1 MGATLSPVAAARLS
15 ASAPPRNRRAEPP
28 RPDPAPP
35 PLLDSAPP
43 LPPRPPPL
51 PPPPET
57 KSGEAERGGEV
68 TTAAEH
74 RMRGQARARKE
85 TAAVRNMAGKS
96 KGGKNKGKAQG
107 AGQSVSAE
115 VELPVTDGAEVVIP
129 ENGEVTD
136 PPAAE
141 GGVADVEKAD
151 GDVPV
156 AAQPPKKAAEGNILS
171 EAGELHLY
179 PVPVRTQS
187 GEKLELQLSPGD
199 SVIDVKQ
206 FLLDA
211 PETCFYTCYD
221 LILHTKDGSTHQ
233 LEDYNEISEI
243 ADITSGGCSLEM
255 VAAIY
260 DERSIRSHLRRVREL
275 LSLSSLH
282 VSLST
287 SLALQQESAQGKSAG
302 SEKTVVQ
309 ELDGLNF
316 MEDSAGALT
325 NLLASTPT
333 EIKCVESIVFSSF
346 NPPPSYRRLHGD
358 LIYIDIGT
366 LEGNKYCITGNSK
379 SFYVN
384 CSNGSVLDPK
394 PTKQG
399 LEASTL
405 VGLLQKISAKFKKGF
420 REVLDRRAS
429 AHPFENVQSL
439 LPVTSWLGAHPVPE
453 HRRDA
458 ARAEDSV
465 VLSYGTELIGMQ
477 RDWNEEL
484 QSCREFPHGNPQE
497 RILRGRALYKV
508 TCDFVDAAVKG
519 AVGVINRCIP
529 PINPTDPEC
538 FHMYVHNNIFFSFA
552 VDSDYEHISKDCIP
566 DCQNG
571 PGRSTKVSSPDVEA
585 KLDMNHAESTEVSQS
600 VSDNSSDA
608 SAEAQIADSEQ
619 ATYASANN
627 DLKGTKAYQEADISG
642 LYNLAMAIIDYRGHR
657 VVAQSIIPGILQGD
671 KSDSLLYGSVDNGK
685 KISWNESFHSKV
697 VEAAK
702 RLHLKE
708 HVVLDGSGN
717 PVKLAATV
725 ECKGIVGSDDRH
737 YILDLMRVTPR
748 DSNYIGQEH
757 RFCVLRP
764 ELVASFVEAESTKQS
779 PRQKVPDAPE
789 ESSDQVASTSDAKAT
804 SVEGNG
810 KSEECSAPAHEENDN
825 SSAEILFNP
834 NVFTEYK
841 LAGSPEEITADEE
854 LVKRAGTYL
863 LDIVIPKF
871 VQDLC
876 SLDISP
882 MDGQT
887 LTDALHLHGI
897 NVRYLGKIA
906 GMIKH
911 LPHLW
916 DLFSAEIIV
925 RMHSIVIPI
934 HSIQIIILL
943 NNYSCLIPSIMVDI
957 YLYANQIVFLS
968 LKEILRLS
976 PDHDIGPAIAL
987 FLNCFVGKVSGAST
1001 KGSPGNAQSKTQKG
1015 HENSQ
1020 TQKSSKGQ
1028 KLSHT
1033 AASRKGLSTYS
1044 HLTSDGIWSS
1054 IKEFAKSK
1062 YQFEV
1067 PHDARVSAKR
1077 VSVLRNLCQKVGIT
1091 IAARKYDLDAS
1102 TPFQVSDILNLQPVV
1117 KHSVPTCTDAKNLM
1131 EAGKV
1136 RMAEGTLN
1144 EAYALFSEAFS
1155 LLQQV
1160 TGPMHKDAANCCRYL
1175 AMVLY
1180 HAGDTAGAIV
1190 QQHRELIINERCLGL
1205 DHPDTAHRHL
1215 LGTQYIKFFDLAHAF
1230 HCPFGGFLLSFL
1242 PISVTF
1248 FFSYGN
1254 MALFYHGLNQTELAL
1269 RHMSRTLLLLSLASG
1284 PDHPDVAATLINVA
1298 MMYQD
1303 ANNMNTALRYLQ
1315 EALMKNERLLGP
1327 DHVQTAVC
1335 YHALAIAFSCM
1346 SLYKLSI
1353 QHEKK
1358 TYDILAKQLGE
1369 NDSRTKDSENWLNT
1383 FKLRE
1388 EQVNAQKQKG
1398 QGTNASDNAINF
1410 LKAHP
1415 AFLQAMKAAAIQSG
1429 DGSEN
1434 VNRSL
1439 NAAVVGEGVPRLRGV
1454 DERAARATAEARKKA
1469 AARGLNVRNGP
1480 AANNASVELAQIL
1493 KLINQAA
1500 SASSTSATTNTQE
1513 SASEGQATNG
1523 PAQNGTALEASA
1535 DTNSAKSTGNTPV
1548 GLGTTLELKKQKS
1561 KQKS

>member
-1 MGATLSPVAAARLS
+1 
-15 ASAPPRNRRAEPP
+15 
-28 RPDPAPP
+28 
-35 PLLDSAPP
+35 
-43 LPPRPPPL
+43 
-51 PPPPET
+51 
-57 KSGEAERGGEV
+57 
-68 TTAAEH
+68 
-74 RMRGQARARKE
+74 
-85 TAAVRNMAGKS
+85 MAGKS
-96 KGGKNKGKAQG
+96 KGGKNKGKAPG
-107 AGQSVSAE
+107 ASQVVSAE
-115 VELPVTDGAEVVIP
+115 PEVPVTDGVEVVKP
-129 ENGEVTD
+129 ENGEVNE

-141 GGVADVEKAD
+141 SGAAEVEK
-151 GDVPV
+151 GDEEAAV
-156 AAQPPKKAAEGNILS
+156 AAQPAKKPAE
-171 EAGELHLY
+171 GELHLY
-179 PVPVRTQS
+179 PVPVQTQS

-243 ADITSGGCSLEM
+243 ADITCGGCSLEM
-255 VAAIY
+255 VAGIY

-287 SLALQQESAQGKSAG
+287 SLALQQESAQEKSADAG
-302 SEKTVVQ
+302 KTAIQ
-309 ELDGLNF
+309 ELDGLNY
-316 MEDSAGALT
+316 MEDTTSALT
-325 NLLASTPT
+325 NLLTSAPA
-333 EIKCVESIVFSSF
+333 EIKCIDSIVFSSF

-358 LIYIDIGT
+358 LIYIDVVT

-384 CSNGSVLDPK
+384 RSNGSILDPR
-394 PTKQG
+394 PPKQAV
-399 LEASTL
+399 EASTL

-439 LPVTSWLGAHPVPE
+439 LPVTSWLGAYPVPE

-552 VDSDYEHISKDCIP
+552 VDSDYEHISKDHKS

-571 PGRSTKVSSPDVEA
+571 PSKSTKVPSSDVRA
-585 KLDMNHAESTEVSQS
+585 KLDKNHAGSREASNSKPEEPHTI
-600 VSDNSSDA
+600 SDDA
-608 SAEAQIADSEQ
+608 SAEAQLADSEQ

-697 VEAAK
+697 VDAAK

-708 HVVLDGSGN
+708 HLVLDGSGN

-748 DSNYIGQEH
+748 DSNYIGQEN

-764 ELVASFVEAESTKQS
+764 ELVSSFVETESTKQS
-779 PRQKVPDAPE
+779 PKQKVPDAPE
-789 ESSDQVASTSDAKAT
+789 ESDDQAASTSDSMAT
-804 SVEGNG
+804 SAEGDD
-810 KSEECSAPAHEENDN
+810 KSAENFTSIPAEND

-841 LAGSPEEITADEE
+841 LAGSPEEIAADEE
-854 LVKRAGTYL
+854 LVKKAGTYL
-863 LDIVIPKF
+863 VDIVIPKF

-882 MDGQT
+882 MDGQS
-887 LTDALHLHGI
+887 LTDVLHLHGI

-906 GMIKH
+906 GLIKH

-916 DLFSAEIIV
+916 DLFSSEIIV
-925 RMHSIVIPI
+925 RSAKHV
-934 HSIQIIILL
+934 
-943 NNYSCLIPSIMVDI
+943 V
-957 YLYANQIVFLS
+957 
-968 LKEILRLS
+968 KEILRQS
-976 PDHDIGPAIAL
+976 PDHDVGPSIAH
-987 FLNCFVGKVSGAST
+987 FLNCFVGKTLLAST
-1001 KGSPGNAQSKTQKG
+1001 KGGVGSTQSETQKG
-1015 HENSQ
+1015 CENSQ
-1020 TQKSSKGQ
+1020 TQKSSKVQ
-1028 KLSHT
+1028 KSSQS
-1033 AASRKGLSTYS
+1033 AASKKGLTAYA
-1044 HLTSDGIWSS
+1044 HLTSDTVWSK
-1054 IKEFAKSK
+1054 IKEFAKHK

-1067 PHDARVSAKR
+1067 PDEARLAAKR
-1077 VSVLRNLCQKVGIT
+1077 VVVLRNLCQKVGIT

-1102 TPFQVSDILNLQPVV
+1102 TPFQPSDILNLQPVI
-1117 KHSVPTCTDAKNLM
+1117 KHSVPTCTDARNLM
-1131 EAGKV
+1131 EAGKI

-1155 LLQQV
+1155 LLQQI

-1205 DHPDTAHRHL
+1205 DHPDTAHRHVFCFIYSYC
-1215 LGTQYIKFFDLAHAF
+1215 YIY
-1230 HCPFGGFLLSFL
+1230 
-1242 PISVTF
+1242 
-1248 FFSYGN
+1248 YGN

-1269 RHMSRTLLLLSLASG
+1269 RHMSRTMLLLSLASG
-1284 PDHPDVAATLINVA
+1284 PNHPDVAATLINVA

-1303 ANNMNTALRYLQ
+1303 AGNMNTALRYLQ

-1327 DHVQTAVC
+1327 DHIQTA
-1335 YHALAIAFSCM
+1335 
-1346 SLYKLSI
+1346 
-1353 QHEKK
+1353 HEKK

-1369 NDSRTKDSENWLNT
+1369 EDSRTKDSENWLNT

-1388 EQVNAQKQKG
+1388 QQVNAQKQKG
-1398 QGTNASDNAINF
+1398 QGTNPSATAIDF
-1410 LKAHP
+1410 LKANP
-1415 AFLQAMKAAAIQSG
+1415 AFLQAMKAAVIQSG
-1429 DGSEN
+1429 DGAAN

-1439 NAAVVGEGVPRLRGV
+1439 NAAVVGEGVPRVRGV
-1454 DERAARATAEARKKA
+1454 DERAAKATAEARKKA
-1469 AARGLNVRNGP
+1469 AARGLSVRNGP
-1480 AANNASVELAQIL
+1480 TNNASELDHIL
-1493 KLINQAA
+1493 NLINSAA
-1500 SASSTSATTNTQE
+1500 STSATAAPSNTPMP
-1513 SASEGQATNG
+1513 ASEGQVSNG
-1523 PAQNGTALEASA
+1523 PALNGTTAESKDA
-1535 DTNSAKSTGNTPV
+1535 DSNGQSAKSSGNAPA
-1548 GLGTTLELKKQKS
+1548 GLGTSLESKKQKS
-1561 KQKS
+1561 RKA

>member
-1 MGATLSPVAAARLS
+1 
-15 ASAPPRNRRAEPP
+15 
-28 RPDPAPP
+28 
-35 PLLDSAPP
+35 
-43 LPPRPPPL
+43 
-51 PPPPET
+51 
-57 KSGEAERGGEV
+57 
-68 TTAAEH
+68 
-74 RMRGQARARKE
+74 
-85 TAAVRNMAGKS
+85 MAGKS
-96 KGGKNKGKAQG
+96 KGGKNKKAQG
-107 AGQSVSAE
+107 ASQSLSAE
-115 VELPVTDGAEVVIP
+115 PEVPVTDGAEVGNP

-141 GGVADVEKAD
+141 GDVADAEKTD
-151 GDVPV
+151 GDAPV
-156 AAQPPKKAAEGNILS
+156 AAQPAKKPAE
-171 EAGELHLY
+171 GELHLY
-179 PVPVRTQS
+179 PIPVRTQS

-287 SLALQQESAQGKSAG
+287 SLALQQESAQGKSSG
-302 SEKTVVQ
+302 SEKTVIP

-325 NLLASTPT
+325 NLLASAPT

-358 LIYIDIGT
+358 LIYIDVVT
-366 LEGNKYCITGNSK
+366 LEGNKYCITGSSK

-384 CSNGSVLDPK
+384 CSNGSILDPK

-405 VGLLQKISAKFKKGF
+405 VGLLQKMSAKFKKGF

-439 LPVTSWLGAHPVPE
+439 LPVTSWLGAHPVQE

-458 ARAEDSV
+458 ARAEESV

-552 VDSDYEHISKDCIP
+552 VDSDYEHITKEQQT

-571 PGRSTKVSSPDVEA
+571 PSRSTEASSLNVEA
-585 KLDMNHAESTEVSQS
+585 KPGMNHAESTEASNS
-600 VSDNSSDA
+600 VSDNCLDA

-619 ATYASANN
+619 ATNASANN

-779 PRQKVPDAPE
+779 TKQKLPDASE
-789 ESSDQVASTSDAKAT
+789 ESNDQVASSSDDKA
-804 SVEGNG
+804 SCVDGDD
-810 KSEECSAPAHEENDN
+810 KSEESSHPAREENDN
-825 SSAEILFNP
+825 SSAKILFNP

-841 LAGSPEEITADEE
+841 LAGSPEEIAADEE

-925 RMHSIVIPI
+925 RSAKHVI
-934 HSIQIIILL
+934 
-943 NNYSCLIPSIMVDI
+943 
-957 YLYANQIVFLS
+957 
-968 LKEILRLS
+968 KEILRQS
-976 PDHDIGPAIAL
+976 PDHDIGPAIAH

-1001 KGSPGNAQSKTQKG
+1001 KGSHVSAQSKTQKG

-1020 TQKSSKGQ
+1020 TQKPTKGQ
-1028 KLSHT
+1028 KQNNT

-1067 PHDARVSAKR
+1067 PDDARLSAKR

-1091 IAARKYDLDAS
+1091 IAARKYNLDAS
-1102 TPFQVSDILNLQPVV
+1102 TPFEASDILNLQPLV

-1144 EAYALFSEAFS
+1144 EAYTLFSEAFS
-1155 LLQQV
+1155 LLQQI

-1205 DHPDTAHRHL
+1205 DHPDTAH
-1215 LGTQYIKFFDLAHAF
+1215 
-1230 HCPFGGFLLSFL
+1230 
-1242 PISVTF
+1242 
-1248 FFSYGN
+1248 SYGN

-1303 ANNMNTALRYLQ
+1303 ASNMNTALRYLQ

-1346 SLYKLSI
+1346 GLYKLSI

-1410 LKAHP
+1410 LKANP
-1415 AFLQAMKAAAIQSG
+1415 AFLQAMKAAAIQSS
-1429 DGSEN
+1429 DGPTN

-1469 AARGLNVRNGP
+1469 AARGLNVRSGP
-1480 AANNASVELAQIL
+1480 AANNASVELAQVI
-1493 KLINQAA
+1493 KLINSATA
-1500 SASSTSATTNTQE
+1500 ASSTSATANNQE
-1513 SASEGQATNG
+1513 SASEGQASNG
-1523 PAQNGTALEASA
+1523 PAQNGTASVAKA
-1535 DTNSAKSTGNTPV
+1535 TDTNGQSVKSTGNTPV

-1561 KQKS
+1561 KLKS

>member
-1 MGATLSPVAAARLS
+1 MERPARAVASSSCFTQTAPRLQGPIIPSAASPLAL
-15 ASAPPRNRRAEPP
+15 
-28 RPDPAPP
+28 APP
-35 PLLDSAPP
+35 PSSL
-43 LPPRPPPL
+43 
-51 PPPPET
+51 
-57 KSGEAERGGEV
+57 SGRRSFRAAGGRSPSSSPQSLIRSESISSLV
-68 TTAAEH
+68 LI
-74 RMRGQARARKE
+74 GF
-85 TAAVRNMAGKS
+85 VGSGLSRNMAGKS
-96 KGGKNKGKAQG
+96 KGGKTKGKAPGTSQ
-107 AGQSVSAE
+107 AVSAE
-115 VELPVTDGAEVVIP
+115 PEVPVTDGAEVVKA
-129 ENGEVTD
+129 ENGEVSE

-141 GGVADVEKAD
+141 AVSTEVEK
-151 GDVPV
+151 GDEEAAA
-156 AAQPPKKAAEGNILS
+156 AAQPAKRSAE
-171 EAGELHLY
+171 GELHLY
-179 PVPVRTQS
+179 PVPVKTQS

-221 LILHTKDGSTHQ
+221 LILNTKDGSTHQ

-243 ADITSGGCSLEM
+243 ADITCGGCSLEM
-255 VAAIY
+255 VSGIY

-287 SLALQQESAQGKSAG
+287 SLALQQESAQEKSADAG
-302 SEKTVVQ
+302 KTTIQ

-316 MEDSAGALT
+316 MEDTTGALT
-325 NLLASTPT
+325 NLLTSAPA
-333 EIKCVESIVFSSF
+333 EIKCVDSIIFSSF

-358 LIYIDIGT
+358 LVYIDVVT
-366 LEGNKYCITGNSK
+366 LEGNKYCITGNSR

-384 CSNGSVLDPK
+384 RSNGNILDPR
-394 PTKQG
+394 PTKQV

-439 LPVTSWLGAHPVPE
+439 LPVTSWLGAYPVPD
-453 HRRDA
+453 HKRDA

-552 VDSDYEHISKDCIP
+552 VDSDYEHISKDQKP
-566 DCQNG
+566 DCKNG
-571 PGRSTKVSSPDVEA
+571 SSKSTKVSSPAVGA
-585 KLDMNHAESTEVSQS
+585 KPDKNHAGSCEAANSKPEEPHI
-600 VSDNSSDA
+600 VSDDA
-608 SAEAQIADSEQ
+608 SAEAQLADSEQ

-642 LYNLAMAIIDYRGHR
+642 LYNLAMAIVDYRGHR

-764 ELVASFVEAESTKQS
+764 ELISSFVEAESTKES
-779 PRQKVPDAPE
+779 LKQKAPDASE
-789 ESSDQVASTSDAKAT
+789 ESDDQVASTSDSMAT
-804 SVEGNG
+804 SVEGDD
-810 KSEECSAPAHEENDN
+810 KSAENAAPRPAESD
-825 SSAEILFNP
+825 SSPEILFNP

-841 LAGSPEEITADEE
+841 LAGSPEEIAADEE
-854 LVKRAGTYL
+854 LVKKAGTYL
-863 LDIVIPKF
+863 VDVVIPKF

-882 MDGQT
+882 MDGQS

-897 NVRYLGKIA
+897 NVRYLGK
-906 GMIKH
+906 
-911 LPHLW
+911 P
-916 DLFSAEIIV
+916 
-925 RMHSIVIPI
+925 
-934 HSIQIIILL
+934 
-943 NNYSCLIPSIMVDI
+943 
-957 YLYANQIVFLS
+957 
-968 LKEILRLS
+968 
-976 PDHDIGPAIAL
+976 
-987 FLNCFVGKVSGAST
+987 AST
-1001 KGSPGNAQSKTQKG
+1001 KGSVSITQSENQKG

-1020 TQKSSKGQ
+1020 TQISSKVK
-1028 KLSHT
+1028 KLSQG
-1033 AASRKGLSTYS
+1033 AARKDLSAYS
-1044 HLTSDGIWSS
+1044 PLTSDSVWSK
-1054 IKEFAKSK
+1054 IKEFTKYK
-1062 YQFEV
+1062 YQFDV
-1067 PHDARVSAKR
+1067 PDEARLGANR
-1077 VSVLRNLCQKVGIT
+1077 VVVLRNLCQKVGIT

-1102 TPFQVSDILNLQPVV
+1102 TLFQPSDILNLQPVI
-1117 KHSVPTCTDAKNLM
+1117 KHSVPTCTDARNLM
-1131 EAGKV
+1131 EAGKI

-1155 LLQQV
+1155 LLQQI
-1160 TGPMHKDAANCCRYL
+1160 TGPMHKDAANCCR
-1175 AMVLY
+1175 
-1180 HAGDTAGAIV
+1180 
-1190 QQHRELIINERCLGL
+1190 
-1205 DHPDTAHRHL
+1205 
-1215 LGTQYIKFFDLAHAF
+1215 
-1230 HCPFGGFLLSFL
+1230 
-1242 PISVTF
+1242 
-1248 FFSYGN
+1248 YGN

-1284 PDHPDVAATLINVA
+1284 PNHPDVAATLINVA

-1303 ANNMNTALRYLQ
+1303 AGNMNTALRYLQ

-1327 DHVQTAVC
+1327 DHIQTAVC
-1335 YHALAIAFSCM
+1335 YHALAIAFNCM
-1346 SLYKLSI
+1346 GAYKLSI
-1353 QHEKK
+1353 
-1358 TYDILAKQLGE
+1358 
-1369 NDSRTKDSENWLNT
+1369 
-1383 FKLRE
+1383 
-1388 EQVNAQKQKG
+1388 QVNAQKQKG
-1398 QGTNASDNAINF
+1398 QGPNPSASAIDF
-1410 LKAHP
+1410 LKKNP
-1415 AFLQAMKAAAIQSG
+1415 AFLQAMKAAVIQSG
-1429 DGSEN
+1429 DGSAN

-1439 NAAVVGEGVPRLRGV
+1439 NSAVVGEGVPRVRGV

-1469 AARGLNVRNGP
+1469 AARGVSVRNGP
-1480 AANNASVELAQIL
+1480 SNNVSELDHIL
-1493 KLINQAA
+1493 NLINSAAAA
-1500 SASSTSATTNTQE
+1500 SSAQKT
-1513 SASEGQATNG
+1513 ASEGQGSNG
-1523 PAQNGTALEASA
+1523 SALNGTTAESKDA
-1535 DTNSAKSTGNTPV
+1535 DSDGQSAKGSGSAPV
-1548 GLGTTLELKKQKS
+1548 GLGASLESKKQKS
-1561 KQKS
+1561 KKT